1 MGFGS
6 DFVAKLVDQGLAPSS
21 DAAKNLA
28 WIGFLLRRLCVAEE
42 KPSYLP
48 QNRLPQ
54 FSIFYCASH
63 R

>member
-6 DFVAKLVDQGLAPSS
+6 DFVAKLVDQGVAPSS

-42 KPSYLP
+42 SQGYMP
-48 QNRLPQ
+48 
-54 FSIFYCASH
+54 
-63 R
+63 